1 MGCCACRRR
10 LSAGIFNLE
19 QLQVDEISVEVRR
32 NSRRKTRIGLG
43 FDPAGHVILDAPL
56 NATLEELHAVV
67 VEHQRWL
74 RRRLETVQ
82 RDAVCVAAPHYV
94 TGELL
99 QYLGEAYELQ
109 VKEGASS
116 VSLRQRD
123 TQLGL
128 FPGLA
133 GISGE
138 IQVRLVNPTPA
149 TVARRLKRW
158 YQQQASRVFAAR
170 LAKFASLPWLNK
182 GLPVWRS
189 RFMRSQWGSCSHD
202 GVIALNTHLVKTPEP
217 VIDYVILHELC
228 HLVHH
233 DHSRRFYG
241 LLSAHMP
248 DWQERSNLLDG
259 FMPVLLHE

>member
-1 MGCCACRRR
+1 
-10 LSAGIFNLE
+10 LE

-32 NSRRKTRIGLG
+32 NSRRRTRIGLG

-56 NATLEELHAVV
+56 NASLEELHAVV

-74 RRRLETVQ
+74 RRRLESVQ
-82 RDAVCVAAPHYV
+82 QDAVCVAAPHYV
-94 TGELL
+94 SGELL

-116 VSLRQRD
+116 VSLRPRN

-158 YQQQASRVFAAR
+158 YQQQASTVFAAR
-170 LAKFASLPWLNK
+170 LERFRDLPWLK
-182 GLPVWRS
+182 QELPVWRS
-189 RFMRSQWGSCSHD
+189 RFMRSQWGSCSYD
-202 GVIALNTHLVKTPEP
+202 GVIALNTHLIKTPEP

-233 DHSRRFYG
+233 DHSRRFYS
-241 LLSAHMP
+241 LLSTHMP